1 VRLLSQRPVP
11 LLVEESLP
19 GRRGVRLPVG
29 PQTARPQLPPGLQ
42 RRTSPKLPEL
52 TENQVVRH
60 YTRLSQLNYGLDTG
74 MIPLGSCTMK
84 YNPRLC
90 DEVAGWPEAA
100 HLHPDQ
106 HPATIQGALRVMHEL
121 EEWLKEITGMD
132 AVSLHGAA
140 GSHGE
145 FLGLLLVRAYHES
158 RGEGAARTKV
168 IVPDTAHGTNP
179 ASAAMAGYEV
189 VEIPSTKD
197 GTVDLEALQAAVGAD
212 TACLMLTNPNTLG
225 IFEDQIQAIQKT
237 VHDAGGLLYYDGAN
251 LNAILGIARPG
262 DMGFDICHVNLH
274 KTFAVPH
281 GAGGPGGGPVGV
293 KARLAPFLPVPR
305 IRKAQTSYHLDYN
318 APQSIGKVRE
328 FYGNFVVHVRAYS
341 YMLLLGGDGLKHAAE
356 MAVLNANY
364 LKQRLIGTYTM
375 PFKSLRK
382 HEFVLSATDLKR
394 KRGIR
399 ALDIAKRLLD
409 HGFYAPTVY
418 FPHLVDEALM
428 IEPTETESREELDA
442 FAEALLAVAQEDP
455 ALVTSAPHETP
466 VARIDDVWAAK
477 NLVLTWRELH
487 KLKSAPPPPTPEKAL
502 ERPIGV

>member
-1 VRLLSQRPVP
+1 MRILSQRLVP
-11 LLVEESLP
+11 LLVDESLP
-19 GRRGVRLPVG
+19 GRRGLRLPIQ
-29 PQTARPQLPPGLQ
+29 PKAYHPNLPRALQ
-42 RRTSPKLPEL
+42 RRSPPRLPEL

-84 YNPRLC
+84 HNPRLC
-90 DEVAGWPEAA
+90 DEVSSWSEASHVHPE
-100 HLHPDQ
+100 Q
-106 HPATIQGALRVMHEL
+106 HPATLQGTLRLMYEL

-145 FLGLLLVRAYHES
+145 FIGLLLVRAYHES
-158 RGEGAARTKV
+158 RGEGASRKKV

-197 GTVDLEALQAAVGAD
+197 GTVDLAALRAAVGPD

-225 IFEDQIQAIQKT
+225 IFEDQIQEIQKT

-251 LNAILGIARPG
+251 LNAIMGVTRPG

-281 GAGGPGGGPVGV
+281 GAGGPGGGPIGV
-293 KARLAPFLPVPR
+293 KARLAPFLPVPQ
-305 IRKAQTSYHLDYN
+305 IKKASTSYHLHYN

-328 FYGNFVVHVRAYS
+328 YYGNFLVHLRALA
-341 YMLLLGGDGLKHAAE
+341 YMLLMGGDGLKRASE
-356 MAVLNANY
+356 IAVLNANY
-364 LKQRLIGTYTM
+364 LKQRLLGPFSM

-382 HEFVLSATDLKR
+382 HEFVLSAVDLKK

-399 ALDIAKRLLD
+399 ALDVAKRLLD

-418 FPHLVDEALM
+418 FPLLVEEALM
-428 IEPTETESREELDA
+428 VEPTETESREELDA
-442 FAEALLAVAQEDP
+442 FAEALLRVAQEDP
-455 ALVTSAPHETP
+455 AVVTTAPHETP

-477 NLVLTWRELH
+477 NLVLTWRQLD
-487 KLKSAPPPPTPEKAL
+487 KLKQAPPPPAPPLEK
-502 ERPIGV
+502 PIGV